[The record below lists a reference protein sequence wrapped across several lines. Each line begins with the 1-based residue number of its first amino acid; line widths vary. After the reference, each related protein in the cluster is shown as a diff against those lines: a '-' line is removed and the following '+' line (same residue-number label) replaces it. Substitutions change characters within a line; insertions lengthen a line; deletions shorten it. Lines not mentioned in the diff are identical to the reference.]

1 MDKVTESEM
10 VIMEIIWE
18 AEKKVNSAY
27 VLSSLPKEIKWKMTT
42 VTTFLSRLTG
52 RGMLDIV
59 EKRGRTNF
67 YMPTMTKEEYSLRL
81 TRDAMLGSNIGSI
94 QNLIASLYKTNDI
107 SKKNISNLKEW
118 LSEEGYSDE

>member
-10 VIMEIIWE
+10 IIMKIIWE
-18 AEKKVNSAY
+18 ADRKVNSSY

-81 TRDAMLGSNIGSI
+81 TRDVMLGSNIGSI

-118 LSEEGYSDE
+118 LSEEGYRDE